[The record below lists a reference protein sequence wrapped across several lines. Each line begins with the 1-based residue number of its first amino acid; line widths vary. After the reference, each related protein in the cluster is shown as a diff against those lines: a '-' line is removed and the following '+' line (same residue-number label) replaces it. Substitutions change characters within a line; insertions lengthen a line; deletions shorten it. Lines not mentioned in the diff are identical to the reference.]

1 MPRGVPTWVS
11 HRSKRRSQVNKTHQ
25 QDIYEEK
32 EFVINHQTVCR
43 ESSTDSQN
51 QSPRIDPSNEPLSQM
66 MSTCL
71 ATTARVGVAPRRGAR
86 PLRRVRSL
94 TARAAE
100 EKNTD
105 DKSIPTSL
113 PPDVKTIP
121 APDVDRNEYTG
132 DWRTGKVWRPPRDA
146 NLPKFKVDLGKGTVT
161 IVDEEEERK
170 KYARMRAMNA
180 AAADAAK
187 AAGGDAGP
195 GSLVEEKQIKLRD
208 QGEFI
213 LILIPVRAIRLT
225 ARVFCLLYPHRQR
238 GHRRHDTRRL
248 RRRHQAH
255 HGAVLQSSPARF
267 PREGTTAE
275 RTERARVRRP
285 RQRSDGG

>member
-1 MPRGVPTWVS
+1 MHWQTVITKMR
-11 HRSKRRSQVNKTHQ
+11 
-25 QDIYEEK
+25 EEK
-32 EFVINHQTVCR
+32 ATLLARLDEINDKLPMEQPK
-43 ESSTDSQN
+43 ESSKKGK
-51 QSPRIDPSNEPLSQM
+51 QM
-66 MSTCL
+66 KKL
-71 ATTARVGVAPRRGAR
+71 
-86 PLRRVRSL
+86 
-94 TARAAE
+94 
-100 EKNTD
+100 
-105 DKSIPTSL
+105 
-113 PPDVKTIP
+113 VKE
-121 APDVDRNEYTG
+121 R
-132 DWRTGKVWRPPRDA
+132 
-146 NLPKFKVDLGKGTVT
+146 
-161 IVDEEEERK
+161 EEEERK

-213 LILIPVRAIRLT
+213 LILIPVRAIRMT

-238 GHRRHDTRRL
+238 GHRRNDTRRL

-255 HGAVLQSSPARF
+255 HGALLQSSPARF

-285 RQRSDGG
+285 RQRSDGKFIFIHTWAIRLTICFVYRRLKIVY

>member
-1 MPRGVPTWVS
+1 
-11 HRSKRRSQVNKTHQ
+11 
-25 QDIYEEK
+25 
-32 EFVINHQTVCR
+32 
-43 ESSTDSQN
+43 
-51 QSPRIDPSNEPLSQM
+51 M
-66 MSTCL
+66 MSASL

-94 TARAAE
+94 TVRAAE
-100 EKNTD
+100 EKKDD

-121 APDVDRNEYTG
+121 ARDVDRNEYTG

-208 QGEFI
+208 QGAFI
-213 LILIPVRAIRLT
+213 LIFVS
-225 ARVFCLLYPHRQR
+225 Y
-238 GHRRHDTRRL
+238 G
-248 RRRHQAH
+248 
-255 HGAVLQSSPARF
+255 QS
-267 PREGTTAE
+267 
-275 RTERARVRRP
+275 
-285 RQRSDGG
+285 D

>member
-1 MPRGVPTWVS
+1 MPTWVS

-121 APDVDRNEYTG
+121 ARDVDRNEYTG

-208 QGEFI
+208 QGAFI
-213 LILIPVRAIRLT
+213 FNICFVRAIRLT
-225 ARVFCLLYPHRQR
+225 ACFVHSRRQSRR
-238 GHRRHDTRRL
+238 GD
-248 RRRHQAH
+248 
-255 HGAVLQSSPARF
+255 
-267 PREGTTAE
+267 
-275 RTERARVRRP
+275 
-285 RQRSDGG
+285 

>member
-1 MPRGVPTWVS
+1 
-11 HRSKRRSQVNKTHQ
+11 
-25 QDIYEEK
+25 
-32 EFVINHQTVCR
+32 
-43 ESSTDSQN
+43 
-51 QSPRIDPSNEPLSQM
+51 

-71 ATTARVGVAPRRGAR
+71 ATTRVGVAPRRGSR
-86 PLRRVRSL
+86 PLRRVGSL
-94 TARAAE
+94 TVRAVE
-100 EKNTD
+100 EKKED

-121 APDVDRNEYTG
+121 ARDVDRNEYSG

-208 QGEFI
+208 QGKFI
-213 LILIPVRAIRLT
+213 FIRVW
-225 ARVFCLLYPHRQR
+225 AM
-238 GHRRHDTRRL
+238 
-248 RRRHQAH
+248 
-255 HGAVLQSSPARF
+255 
-267 PREGTTAE
+267 
-275 RTERARVRRP
+275 
-285 RQRSDGG
+285 

>member
-1 MPRGVPTWVS
+1 
-11 HRSKRRSQVNKTHQ
+11 
-25 QDIYEEK
+25 
-32 EFVINHQTVCR
+32 
-43 ESSTDSQN
+43 
-51 QSPRIDPSNEPLSQM
+51 M

-94 TARAAE
+94 TVRAAE

-113 PPDVKTIP
+113 LPDVKTIP

-170 KYARMRAMNA
+170 KERRSVG
-180 AAADAAK
+180 K
-187 AAGGDAGP
+187 
-195 GSLVEEKQIKLRD
+195 KT
-208 QGEFI
+208 GEHTFGI
-213 LILIPVRAIRLT
+213 
-225 ARVFCLLYPHRQR
+225 
-238 GHRRHDTRRL
+238 
-248 RRRHQAH
+248 
-255 HGAVLQSSPARF
+255 SP
-267 PREGTTAE
+267 
-275 RTERARVRRP
+275 RARSSCNQRP
-285 RQRSDGG
+285 IIKIRCWAASEAPR